1 MKTNGLKVKSNLK
14 AGNEC
19 QEQADALVVWKRL
32 ESNYPDNAFFSKR
45 VEATEEYLAD
55 YC

>member
-14 AGNEC
+14 AGDTC
-19 QEQADALVVWKRL
+19 QEQADALVMWKRL
-32 ESNYPDNAFFSKR
+32 ESNHPDTPFFSKR
-45 VEATEEYLAD
+45 VEATEDYLAE